1 MKSKKKVKKKT
12 VKKNPVVDDILK
24 VEDERLQEC
33 YKMIDQLPDR
43 EAIARQENVITD
55 GIILTIGVR
64 KDEDGHYVARDM
76 MRTDNELVSGTTMAE
91 AVEPVLWKHI
101 YHRMATDE
109 YVARC
114 VKERKDA
121 VRTD

>member
-1 MKSKKKVKKKT
+1 MKSKKKKKKT
-12 VKKNPVVDDILK
+12 TKKNPVVDDILK

-33 YKMIDQLPDR
+33 YEVIDQLSDR
-43 EAIARQENVITD
+43 EAIARQETVMTD

-76 MRTDNELVSGTTMAE
+76 MRTDNELVSGPTMAE

-109 YVARC
+109 YVTRY
-114 VKERKDA
+114 VKGSKDA
-121 VRTD
+121 IRSD